1 MHSTPLE
8 EPMKSIFLTGIA
20 MIALPLTAVAQM
32 SPAAPSAT
40 ADSSTEASGSVG
52 MAKLSVQDTHFIK
65 VAAIAGMAEVSD
77 GKLAADV
84 GDSTVRNIGNTMVTD
99 HTKANEQLMSIA
111 KEKGIA
117 LPTQLDAQH
126 AAVSAKLK
134 TLSGASFDKYYLST
148 ELKGHEMTIDAF
160 KAEASTGSDPD
171 LIAFANA
178 TLPTLEMHLSMI
190 QAAMK

>member
-1 MHSTPLE
+1 
-8 EPMKSIFLTGIA
+8 MKSIFLTGIA
-20 MIALPLTAVAQM
+20 IIALPLAAVAQM
-32 SPAAPSAT
+32 APATPPAT

-52 MAKLSVQDTHFIK
+52 MAKLSLQDTHFVK

-84 GDSTVRNIGNTMVTD
+84 GDAAVRNIGNTMVTD

-117 LPTQLDAQH
+117 LPMQVDAQH

-134 TLSGASFDKYYLST
+134 TLSGASFDKYYLAT